1 MTTELKQ
8 TTEIFKNDKIVADDW
23 AYIADD
29 EALPTEGKLIFSLE
43 RFLKEEQQ
51 LKQTN
56 LTLGVVLRA
65 GEKAEELSDH
75 LEALELVAVDFPSF
89 ADGRGFSAARI
100 LRDGLR
106 YGGEIRAVGPF
117 ILDQIGFMLR
127 VGINS
132 FALDNPRLRADLEAG
147 NLNEVTAYT
156 QPVFARKEA
165 PAGTR
170 PWARRPM

>member
-1 MTTELKQ
+1 MSAQSNE
-8 TTEIFKNDKIVADDW
+8 TTEIFKENKIIADDW
-23 AYIADD
+23 SYIEDDAD
-29 EALPTEGKLIFSLE
+29 LPTEGKFIFSLE

-51 LKQTN
+51 LKQSG

-100 LRDGLR
+100 LRDGLC
-106 YGGEIRAVGPF
+106 YTGEIRAVGPF

-132 FALDNPRLRADLEAG
+132 FALDNPRLRSDLEAG

-170 PWARRPM
+170 PWVRRPI